1 MNISVDKAGD
11 LKIGRKKCRLYKKD
25 EVVKVAK
32 KYGINTEKKTV
43 KQLCGAIKDRTKN
56 NVPRSAKKMTPS
68 RKAAINKKI
77 VTSFMKS
84 MVTTNATIKKLR
96 ELNEN
101 TPKSTKNIRNVRT
114 MNNKEIKA
122 QLRKMQPLIKKLA
135 SQLGTKKMQLT
146 KKQKRLKEMKKEVK
160 RFKPYTK
167 ITMEVRELATQEY
180 AKQMGIQA
188 PWRFTAAYEL
198 ERVGY
203 IIRDAPA
210 FYKRWMD
217 KTNPKIQ
224 KARTEME
231 MQIRILENEIPVLE
245 TEIPELKDKVTALRA
260 KYTNMKEAV
269 TVPKPP
275 PKPRPKLTKKQLEE
289 LKWRRHHR
297 EMARLR

>member
-1 MNISVDKAGD
+1 MTPVLVSVDKAGD
-11 LKIGRKKCRLYKKD
+11 VKIGRKKCRLYKKD

-32 KYGINTEKKTV
+32 KYGISTEKKTV
-43 KQLCGAIKDRTKN
+43 KELCGAIKNR
-56 NVPRSAKKMTPS
+56 AQ
-68 RKAAINKKI
+68 
-77 VTSFMKS
+77 
-84 MVTTNATIKKLR
+84 
-96 ELNEN
+96 N
-101 TPKSTKNIRNVRT
+101 TPKSAKNIQNVRT
-114 MNNKEIKA
+114 MNTKEIKA

-160 RFKPYTK
+160 RLKPYTK
-167 ITMEVRELATQEY
+167 ITMRVRELATYEY

-188 PWRFTAAYEL
+188 PWRFTHVYEL
-198 ERVGY
+198 ERFGY
-203 IIRDAPA
+203 IIPDAPA
-210 FYKRWMD
+210 FYKRWMN
-217 KTNPKIQ
+217 KENPKIQ

-231 MQIRILENEIPVLE
+231 MQIRTLENEIPVLE

-275 PKPRPKLTKKQLEE
+275 PKPRPKLTKKELEE
-289 LKWRRHHR
+289 LKWRRHYR

>member
-1 MNISVDKAGD
+1 MTPVLVSVDKAGD

-32 KYGINTEKKTV
+32 KYGISTEKKTV
-43 KQLCGAIKDRTKN
+43 KELCGAIKN
-56 NVPRSAKKMTPS
+56 SAK
-68 RKAAINKKI
+68 
-77 VTSFMKS
+77 
-84 MVTTNATIKKLR
+84 
-96 ELNEN
+96 N
-101 TPKSTKNIRNVRT
+101 TPKSAKNVQNVNTPKKMNTKE
-114 MNNKEIKA
+114 MKA
-122 QLRKMQPLIKKLA
+122 QLRKMQPLIQKLA

-160 RFKPYTK
+160 RLKPYTK

-188 PWRFTAAYEL
+188 PWRFTTAYEL

-231 MQIRILENEIPVLE
+231 LQIRTLENEIPVLE
-245 TEIPELKDKVTALRA
+245 TEIPELKDKVAALRA
-260 KYTNMKEAV
+260 KYKNMKEAV
-269 TVPKPP
+269 TVPKPS
-275 PKPRPKLTKKQLEE
+275 PKPRSPNPAAVARARANIIAKADKLPDWMGDMEVVKMEIAKASP
-289 LKWRRHHR
+289 LKVMK
-297 EMARLR
+297 MARELRHLQ

>member
-1 MNISVDKAGD
+1 MN
-11 LKIGRKKCRLYKKD
+11 
-25 EVVKVAK
+25 
-32 KYGINTEKKTV
+32 T
-43 KQLCGAIKDRTKN
+43 
-56 NVPRSAKKMTPS
+56 
-68 RKAAINKKI
+68 
-77 VTSFMKS
+77 
-84 MVTTNATIKKLR
+84 
-96 ELNEN
+96 
-101 TPKSTKNIRNVRT
+101 
-114 MNNKEIKA
+114 KEIKA
-122 QLRKMQPLIKKLA
+122 QLRKMQPLIQKLA

-160 RFKPYTK
+160 KFKPYTK
-167 ITMEVRELATQEY
+167 ITMEVRELATQAY

-198 ERVGY
+198 GKVGY
-203 IIRDAPA
+203 IIRDPSA

-231 MQIRILENEIPVLE
+231 LQIRTLENEIPVLE
-245 TEIPELKDKVTALRA
+245 TEIPELTDKVTALRA
-260 KYTNMKEAV
+260 KYKNMKDAV

-275 PKPRPKLTKKQLEE
+275 PKPRPKLTKKQIEE

>member
-1 MNISVDKAGD
+1 MTPVLVSIDKTGD

-32 KYGINTEKKTV
+32 KYGISTEKKTV
-43 KQLCGAIKDRTKN
+43 KELCGAIKNR
-56 NVPRSAKKMTPS
+56 AQ
-68 RKAAINKKI
+68 
-77 VTSFMKS
+77 
-84 MVTTNATIKKLR
+84 
-96 ELNEN
+96 N
-101 TPKSTKNIRNVRT
+101 TPKSAKNIQNVNT
-114 MNNKEIKA
+114 PKKMNTKEIKA

-160 RFKPYTK
+160 RLKPYTK

-231 MQIRILENEIPVLE
+231 MQIRALENEIPVLE
-245 TEIPELKDKVTALRA
+245 TEIPELKNKVDALKT
-260 KYTNMKEAV
+260 KYKNMKDTLAA
-269 TVPKPP
+269 VPKPP
-275 PKPRPKLTKKQLEE
+275 PKPKPKPRPKPTAAQAEE
-289 LKWRRHHR
+289 LRRKRIQR
-297 EMARLR
+297 ELARLR

>member
-1 MNISVDKAGD
+1 MTPVLVSVDKAGD

-32 KYGINTEKKTV
+32 KYGISTEKKTV
-43 KQLCGAIKDRTKN
+43 KELCGAIKN
-56 NVPRSAKKMTPS
+56 SAK
-68 RKAAINKKI
+68 NK
-77 VTSFMKS
+77 
-84 MVTTNATIKKLR
+84 
-96 ELNEN
+96 
-101 TPKSTKNIRNVRT
+101 PKSAKNIQNVRT
-114 MNNKEIKA
+114 MNTKEIKA

-160 RFKPYTK
+160 RLKPYTK

-210 FYKRWMD
+210 FYKRWMN
-217 KTNPKIQ
+217 KENPKIQ

-231 MQIRILENEIPVLE
+231 MQIRTLENEIPVLE

-260 KYTNMKEAV
+260 KYTNMKEAA

>member
-1 MNISVDKAGD
+1 
-11 LKIGRKKCRLYKKD
+11 
-25 EVVKVAK
+25 
-32 KYGINTEKKTV
+32 
-43 KQLCGAIKDRTKN
+43 
-56 NVPRSAKKMTPS
+56 
-68 RKAAINKKI
+68 
-77 VTSFMKS
+77 
-84 MVTTNATIKKLR
+84 
-96 ELNEN
+96 
-101 TPKSTKNIRNVRT
+101 
-114 MNNKEIKA
+114 
-122 QLRKMQPLIKKLA
+122 
-135 SQLGTKKMQLT
+135 MQLT

-160 RFKPYTK
+160 RLKPYTK

-210 FYKRWMD
+210 FYKRWMN
-217 KTNPKIQ
+217 KENPKIQ

-231 MQIRILENEIPVLE
+231 MQIRTLENEIPVLE

-260 KYTNMKEAV
+260 KYTNMKEAA

>member
-1 MNISVDKAGD
+1 MTPVLVSVDKAGD
-11 LKIGRKKCRLYKKD
+11 VKIGRKKCRLYKKD

-32 KYGINTEKKTV
+32 KYGISTEKKTV
-43 KQLCGAIKDRTKN
+43 KELCSAIKN
-56 NVPRSAKKMTPS
+56 SAK
-68 RKAAINKKI
+68 
-77 VTSFMKS
+77 
-84 MVTTNATIKKLR
+84 
-96 ELNEN
+96 N
-101 TPKSTKNIRNVRT
+101 TPKSAKNVQNVRN
-114 MNNKEIKA
+114 MNTKEIKA
-122 QLRKMQPLIKKLA
+122 QLMKMQPLIKKLA

-146 KKQKRLKEMKKEVK
+146 KKQKKLKEMKKEVK

-198 ERVGY
+198 EKVGY
-203 IIRDAPA
+203 IIRDPSA

-231 MQIRILENEIPVLE
+231 LQIRTLENEIPVLE
-245 TEIPELKDKVTALRA
+245 TEIPELQDKVTALRT
-260 KYTNMKEAV
+260 KYKNMKEAV

-275 PKPRPKLTKKQLEE
+275 PKPRPKLTKKQIEE